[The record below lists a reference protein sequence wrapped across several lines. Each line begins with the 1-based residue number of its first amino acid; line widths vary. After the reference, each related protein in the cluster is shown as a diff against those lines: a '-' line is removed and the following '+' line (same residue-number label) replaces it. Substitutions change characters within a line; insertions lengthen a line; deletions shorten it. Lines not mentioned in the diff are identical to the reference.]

1 MGDPTRPDL
10 GRRSR
15 LGGDGELEVFGYRCG
30 AFAYVTDVS
39 RIPEEGFAALSG
51 VEERDAGVSSGL
63 INTSQQIGGA
73 IGVAAL
79 VTVATSH
86 TGDVLASAGAR
97 ASDPAVIASAST
109 DGFQMAFLWGAG
121 LAAIGVAATLALV
134 RPRSAEFGDLPA
146 ELAAGEAGD

>member
-1 MGDPTRPDL
+1 VPD
-10 GRRSR
+10 
-15 LGGDGELEVFGYRCG
+15 
-30 AFAYVTDVS
+30 T
-39 RIPEEGFAALSG
+39 IAALSG

-134 RPRSAEFGDLPA
+134 RPRSPEFGDLPA
-146 ELAAGEAGD
+146 DLAAGEAGD